1 VAALPKAVRWAQIS
15 VAGMFAGIGF
25 TMALF
30 IAQLAFPQD
39 HYLKQ
44 RKTSVR
50 DIVGDSHF
58 DKMPNFHH

>member
-1 VAALPKAVRWAQIS
+1 MV
-15 VAGMFAGIGF
+15 AGIGF